1 LSSSEVY
8 PVGRIPRH
16 TPKFLGKKLAEIRQ
30 SLGINT
36 LDGMAKRIDIE
47 EINLYRS
54 TIHDYENGKREP
66 PLIVLLRYS
75 ELSGITINDLVDDR
89 IELKL

>member
-1 LSSSEVY
+1 M
-8 PVGRIPRH
+8 GRTSRH
-16 TPKFLGKKLAEIRQ
+16 TPKYLGKKLAEIRQ
-30 SLGINT
+30 SLGIKT
-36 LDGMAKRIDIE
+36 LEEMAKRLNVE

-54 TIHDYENGKREP
+54 TIHEYESGKREP

-75 ELSGITINDLVDDR
+75 ELSGITINDLVDDK